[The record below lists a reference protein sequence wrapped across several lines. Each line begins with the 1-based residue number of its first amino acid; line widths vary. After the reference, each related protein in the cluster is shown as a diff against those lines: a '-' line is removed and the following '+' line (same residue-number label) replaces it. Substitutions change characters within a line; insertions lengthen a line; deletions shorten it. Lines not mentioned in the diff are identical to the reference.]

1 MLQNMRQH
9 IKPHNEPSKR
19 YICKSE
25 CIQREGVGGR
35 GMQRGGVDRAGPMG
49 TTDSE
54 FGSDWLPSGER
65 GAGIG

>member
-1 MLQNMRQH
+1 
-9 IKPHNEPSKR
+9 
-19 YICKSE
+19 
-25 CIQREGVGGR
+25 
-35 GMQRGGVDRAGPMG
+35 MQRGGVDRAGPMG